1 MNSISSSYFI
11 RVSFEFILEVLLCVT
26 DYEVFACQTE
36 QHRFMA
42 YSDRT
47 YVGMG
52 WVRGPGLIQCQ
63 SIGPI

>member
-1 MNSISSSYFI
+1 M
-11 RVSFEFILEVLLCVT
+11 
-26 DYEVFACQTE
+26 
-36 QHRFMA
+36 MA

-52 WVRGPGLIQCQ
+52 PGPGPGLIQCQ